1 MTIEDIREAEQ
12 RLSELGY
19 WTGPV
24 DGRLDEGSRYA
35 LIAFQKVEGRKRT
48 GKLTPAELE
57 PLRAATRPKPV
68 ESGFAHVEIDV
79 DRQVLFIVDGGGT
92 VTKILPVSTG
102 TGKPFTASGW
112 TRRACTPCGRFTI
125 YRKVNGWRRSPLGLL
140 YYPNYIN
147 GGIAIHGNPSVPAY
161 PASHG
166 CIRIPM
172 FAAKEFSETMPIG
185 TIVII
190 HEGQSPVV

>member
-1 MTIEDIREAEQ
+1 MKLNSVYLSLAIGRD
-12 RLSELGY
+12 RL
-19 WTGPV
+19 TGNSTK
-24 DGRLDEGSRYA
+24 GLRHA
-35 LIAFQKVEGRKRT
+35 LIAFQKVEGRQRT

-57 PLRAATRPKPV
+57 ALRTATRPEPV
-68 ESGFAHVEIDV
+68 ESGFAHVEIDI
-79 DRQVLFIVDGGGT
+79 DRQVLFIVDGSGV

-102 TGKPFTASGW
+102 TGKPFTANGW

-125 YRKVNGWRRSPLGLL
+125 YRKISGWRRSPLGLL

-147 GGIAIHGNPSVPAY
+147 GGIAIHGSLSVPAY

-172 FAAKEFSETMPIG
+172 FAAKEFGETMPIG
-185 TIVII
+185 MIVII
-190 HEGQSPVV
+190 HEGQSPVF